1 MTVSLQLKDD
11 EGNRLIDL
19 PSDLPEPDSELI
31 RGEKWKLIGEALVA
45 LGGPCQEIM
54 ELRYFGDLSYQEISE
69 ELDLNEKT
77 ISSRLS
83 KCRNKLGV
91 VLRRIF
97 SQNQAA
103 SNPSNK

>member
-1 MTVSLQLKDD
+1 
-11 EGNRLIDL
+11 
-19 PSDLPEPDSELI
+19 
-31 RGEKWKLIGEALVA
+31 
-45 LGGPCQEIM
+45 M

-77 ISSRLS
+77 MSSRLS

-97 SQNQAA
+97 SQDQAA

>member
-31 RGEKWKLIGEALVA
+31 RGEKWKRICGGLVA

-54 ELRYFGDLSYQEISE
+54 ELR
-69 ELDLNEKT
+69 
-77 ISSRLS
+77 
-83 KCRNKLGV
+83 
-91 VLRRIF
+91 
-97 SQNQAA
+97 
-103 SNPSNK
+103 